1 MLCLSRLG
9 PRTENYISVE
19 KTLLYP
25 LTHHKRVVPT
35 APHPFFS
42 LETILSHFLC
52 PAAQGTFCR
61 FSLHLDGQKPFNN
74 PPTTHLLRLEA
85 KNNNPPKLANN
96 PPEKSNNPPK
106 LRQNPPQLP
115 YFGLSDV
122 IGKPFLGLLTL
133 VRIS

>member
-42 LETILSHFLC
+42 LETILSHFSC
-52 PAAQGTFCR
+52 PAAQGIFCR
-61 FSLHLDGQKPFNN
+61 FSLHLDSQKPFNN

-85 KNNNPPKLANN
+85 KNNNPPKL
-96 PPEKSNNPPK
+96 
-106 LRQNPPQLP
+106 RQGQLKQLARQLMEERV
-115 YFGLSDV
+115 FRQVETESV
-122 IGKPFLGLLTL
+122 RLT
-133 VRIS
+133 V

>member
-1 MLCLSRLG
+1 MLCLSRFG
-9 PRTENYISVE
+9 PRTENYTSVE

-42 LETILSHFLC
+42 LETIISHFSC
-52 PAAQGTFCR
+52 PAALGTFCR
-61 FSLHLDGQKPFNN
+61 FLLHLDGQKTFNN
-74 PPTTHLLRLEA
+74 PPTPHLLRLEA

-96 PPEKSNNPPK
+96 PPK
-106 LRQNPPQLP
+106 LRQNPPQLSD
-115 YFGLSDV
+115 FGLSDV